1 MNSSKGRRQT
11 VGLTFNFLLYI
22 NPLSLEIYSSKSSL
36 SSVYN
41 SKERL
46 FFSNRA
52 FRVERRVHVNFD
64 KWIYHADI
72 L

>member
-11 VGLTFNFLLYI
+11 VGLTAIFLLYI
-22 NPLSLEIYSSKSSL
+22 NPLSVEIYSSKSSL

-41 SKERL
+41 SKERFF

-52 FRVERRVHVNFD
+52 FRVGRRPEHM
-64 KWIYHADI
+64 
-72 L
+72 